1 MSANTGTT
9 TPETPCIFH
18 IDLTALDCT
27 EQARILSPYI
37 WPPQQRPGP
46 KHRKVWKHFLQSF
59 CHLGTH
65 QLETPLGEWTVT
77 KIPKRCSCSTFY
89 HPREKRALRISNG
102 ITEIANIQE
111 RRTCR
116 VIGSFKR
123 HTLQNGSTLIPDDT
137 KEQNGKQLLEWLNIQ
152 QRTTAHEE
160 IPSWESQLIP
170 NVD

>member
-1 MSANTGTT
+1 MYKKGGRDV
-9 TPETPCIFH
+9 PVRGK
-18 IDLTALDCT
+18 L
-27 EQARILSPYI
+27 
-37 WPPQQRPGP
+37 WRP
-46 KHRKVWKHFLQSF
+46 LQSTDQYTMGMR
-59 CHLGTH
+59 HDVQNGGSMGTR
-65 QLETPLGEWTVT
+65 G
-77 KIPKRCSCSTFY
+77 
-89 HPREKRALRISNG
+89 
-102 ITEIANIQE
+102 
-111 RRTCR
+111 TCR